1 MKNKGFI
8 LIIVGI
14 LCISFSIGLFIY
26 NKVEDKKAESFTSE
40 VAYELLSKIES
51 EQKQNEIE
59 SDSDIGDSASSIPDY
74 KLNPDIEMPTIRLM
88 NDYYIGVLEIPSLD
102 LVLPINETWSYPA
115 LKKTPCRYYGSAYTE
130 DLVICAHNYSAHFG
144 RLKSLKSGDEVIFTD
159 ANGNVFN
166 YRVEICETLLPNSA
180 EQMTDGEWDL
190 SLFTCTQ
197 GGSFRVTVRCNL
209 IEK

>member
-40 VAYELLSKIES
+40 AVYELLSKIES
-51 EQKQNEIE
+51 AQKQNESE
-59 SDSDIGDSASSIPDY
+59 SGSDIDDLTQSIPDY
-74 KLNPDIEMPTIRLM
+74 KLNPDIEMPTIRLED
-88 NDYYIGVLEIPSLD
+88 DYYIGVLEIPSLD
-102 LVLPINETWSYPA
+102 LVLPINEAWSYPA

-166 YRVEICETLLPNSA
+166 YRVEISETLLPNSN

-209 IEK
+209 K

>member
-26 NKVEDKKAESFTSE
+26 NKVEDKKAESFTSK

-51 EQKQNEIE
+51 EQKQNEIK
-59 SDSDIGDSASSIPDY
+59 SDSDIGDSAPSIPDY

-88 NDYYIGVLEIPSLD
+88 DDYYIGVLEIPSLD
-102 LVLPINETWSYPA
+102 LVLPINETWSYLA